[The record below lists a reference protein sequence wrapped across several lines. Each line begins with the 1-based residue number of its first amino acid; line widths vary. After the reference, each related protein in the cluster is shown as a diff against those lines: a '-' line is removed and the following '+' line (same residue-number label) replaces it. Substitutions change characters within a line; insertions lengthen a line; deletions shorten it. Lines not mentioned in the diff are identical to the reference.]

1 LLNTNLASEI
11 SEYTAPFVVQIDNQV
26 CERTGAQTAYFI
38 LSVTPDEQTTIIFII
53 IHITYQKLKL

>member
-38 LSVTPDEQTTIIFII
+38 LSVKPNEQTTTIL
-53 IHITYQKLKL
+53 IHIPYQKVKL